1 MMMGFHFM
9 NEDNKRDVR
18 CNLNDSV
25 TWTAGGRLLQPA
37 SSIAIANFLIFNI
50 QHQSLLSSPL
60 SFNFHPPPFL
70 PILTFSSL
78 PFLYYSA
85 ILILQL
91 QFISSLSSLYSFV
104 LFCVLNLARMLSKSE
119 SNVLSD

>member
-18 CNLNDSV
+18 CNLHDSV
-25 TWTAGGRLLQPA
+25 TWTVGGRLLQPA

-60 SFNFHPPPFL
+60 LFPLISAPLLSFPFSLFLHFLSCIIPP
-70 PILTFSSL
+70 S
-78 PFLYYSA
+78 
-85 ILILQL
+85 
-91 QFISSLSSLYSFV
+91 
-104 LFCVLNLARMLSKSE
+104 
-119 SNVLSD
+119 

>member
-18 CNLNDSV
+18 CNLHDSV
-25 TWTAGGRLLQPA
+25 TWTVGGRLLQPA

-70 PILTFSSL
+70 PILS
-78 PFLYYSA
+78 FL
-85 ILILQL
+85 
-91 QFISSLSSLYSFV
+91 FTSFPV
-104 LFCVLNLARMLSKSE
+104 LFRHLDPTTTIHLLPLLSLLFCTFLCFKPGT
-119 SNVLSD
+119 DA